1 MSVRY
6 DIDRM
11 TFDIV
16 KDGLLDALQESK
28 DEIFDNEYPED
39 VLHEIVDSNVP
50 IYHSDL
56 ADILASDNQFAFVDD
71 AGLMPEHP
79 DVYQII
85 SISIYEKL
93 SDIAYLWFEDNK
105 VENEDA

>member
-16 KDGLLDALQESK
+16 KDGLLEALKESK
-28 DEIFDNEYPED
+28 DEIFGSQYPED

-56 ADILASDNQFAFVDD
+56 ADILSCDTSFAYVDD
-71 AGLMPEHP
+71 SGLLPEHP
-79 DVYQII
+79 DVWQII
-85 SISIYEKL
+85 SISIYERL
-93 SDIAYLWFEDNK
+93 SDIAYLWFE
-105 VENEDA
+105 ENRLEFEHD